1 MVLVCQ
7 TNSELRLVFRLNAIC
22 VVFSVVR
29 NEPDTYHVLE
39 ARWRDDFILERLA
52 ASVAHVESHSI

>member
-7 TNSELRLVFRLNAIC
+7 TNSELFLVARLKAVGG
-22 VVFSVVR
+22 VFSVVR
-29 NEPDTYHVLE
+29 NEPDTYQVIE

-52 ASVAHVESHSI
+52 AFVAHVESHSI